1 MNVKRIEAA
10 GKLVQL
16 KIGETDL
23 SVVDARELAKTIL
36 GHTDPA
42 YSHERL
48 VHDLA
53 RAIYPRSWE
62 DHGAI
67 YEPNTSVSIAKSVVQ
82 KVRQAGWTLVKLR
95 RGDFPV

>member
-10 GKLVQL
+10 GKLIQL
-16 KIGETDL
+16 KIGETAL
-23 SVVDARELAKTIL
+23 SVGDARELAKTIL

-62 DHGAI
+62 DHGAV
-67 YEPNTSVSIAKSVVQ
+67 YEPNTAISIAKMVIF
-82 KVRQAGWTLVKLR
+82 KMRQNGWELVKLR
-95 RGDFPV
+95 CGDSTV

>member
-10 GKLVQL
+10 GNLVQL

-23 SVVDARELAKTIL
+23 SVGDARELAKTIL
-36 GHTDPA
+36 GHTDPT

-53 RAIYPRSWE
+53 CAIYPRSWE
-62 DHGAI
+62 DPGAI
-67 YEPNTSVSIAKSVVQ
+67 YNPNTAISIAKSVVQ
-82 KVRQAGWTLVKLR
+82 KVRQTGWTLVKLR
-95 RGDFPV
+95 RGDFTA